1 MHEGDGAEPTDLER
15 QRGLERP
22 PRLGPTGVAAGVGLL
37 WGAFSYSVL
46 WEGTPFAVDRAF
58 VVSVRGTLLLLPARI
73 VLWGVHLAEELAART
88 FELSRSTW
96 VLGVAA
102 GAAGLAIG
110 LVIGLAL
117 RGAASLV
124 RR

>member
-1 MHEGDGAEPTDLER
+1 VS
-15 QRGLERP
+15 ERP
-22 PRLGPTGVAAGVGLL
+22 TSIAAGVGVL

-58 VVSVRGTLLLLPARI
+58 VSSVPGTLVLLPARI
-73 VLWGVHLAEELAART
+73 LLWAVHLAEELAGRP

-96 VLGVAA
+96 ILAVGAA
-102 GAAGLAIG
+102 AAGLAIG
-110 LVIGLAL
+110 LLIGLAI
-117 RGAASLV
+117 GAAARLA